1 MSHLTYRFITSPL
14 EAWWHPPMSLL
25 GILSVGYSIQIRV
38 RRSYRSAWHRGL
50 LLHSRTQST
59 KERSNNNI
67 YPSEVPSKHLPRF
80 VSGVYKPATLLRK
93 FMFRNDS
100 TKILTDSDDSIMS
113 SVRSHSVVI
122 LKSDRLLH
130 TENFFHRQW
139 LLKNLKN

>member
-1 MSHLTYRFITSPL
+1 MKKWLKMSLLTYRFKTSCL
-14 EAWWHPPMSLL
+14 VAWWHPPMSLL

-38 RRSYRSAWHRGL
+38 RRSYRRAWHRGL

-93 FMFRNDS
+93 LMFCNDS

-122 LKSDRLLH
+122 YYQFVKMMIKKDRW
-130 TENFFHRQW
+130 NF
-139 LLKNLKN
+139 